1 MDTTPELEGHEVGN
15 RTRLVLGSA
24 LMLFLE
30 LALIRWTSANVVHL
44 SFFSNFVLLG
54 SFLGIGLGFLLARE
68 DRPARP
74 YYSLVA
80 LLALVGF
87 ILSNPVTI
95 DRASADVIF
104 FTSLQTTGPKPWL
117 SLSVI
122 FIAVAV
128 IMAGPGE
135 IVGSC
140 FHHLPRLEAYRLD
153 LIGSLVGIGA
163 FTLLS
168 FAQVPSV
175 VWGAITATLYAVLLG
190 RPGRGLA
197 IAAAVGLVALL
208 AGETFIAPA
217 TAGESVSWS
226 PYYKVTTYARD
237 DGKTLSVR
245 VNGIPH
251 QRVTTAASRE
261 RQQSQY
267 VIPYQR
273 LVDNPLDDV
282 LIVGAGTGTDVAI
295 ALRRGAKH
303 IDAVE
308 IDPALLQL
316 GRDRNPDQAYQDP
329 RVTTYVDD
337 GRAFLERTDT
347 KYDLILFALP
357 DSLTLVSGA
366 SSLRLESYLFTEQGL
381 TAARDHL
388 KPGGAFAMYNFYR
401 EAWLV
406 DRLAGTLEQAFGH
419 APCVDANPKRNQMA
433 VMVAGLGVSDQAC
446 ATTRV
451 RTSAAPAP
459 STDDKPFLYVKD
471 GSFKNLE
478 LYWTTLLLIL
488 LVSVISVTAV
498 LLIRSRHAG
507 GFVGA
512 LVRMLHYRDLFLLGA
527 AFLLLETKSVTGFAL
542 LFGTTWVVNALVFAG
557 VLLAVLAAVEVT
569 KRRTT
574 PPLPVMYAILLGG
587 LALAWVV
594 PSSWLLSLPIGLR
607 ALAAITIAFL
617 PIFAANVIFAKRFAE
632 TLDPTLAFA
641 ANLLGAMVGGC
652 LEYLA
657 LLFGYHTLLILAGVL
672 YVGAYLIKP
681 RAARSQP
688 PPSAVTEPTPAEVPT

>member
-1 MDTTPELEGHEVGN
+1 
-15 RTRLVLGSA
+15 
-24 LMLFLE
+24 MLFLE
-30 LALIRWTSANVVHL
+30 LALIRWTGANVVHL

-54 SFLGIGLGFLLARE
+54 SFLGIGLGFLLARK

-95 DRASADVIF
+95 DRASTNVIF
-104 FTSLQTTGPKPWL
+104 FTSLETTGPKPWL

-122 FIAVAV
+122 FLAVAV

-153 LIGSLVGIGA
+153 LIGSLIGIAA

-168 FAQVPSV
+168 FAGAPSV
-175 VWGAITATLYAVLLG
+175 VWGAIVATLYAVLLG
-190 RPGRGLA
+190 RPGRGIA
-197 IAAAVGLVALL
+197 IAAAAGLVMLL
-208 AGETFIAPA
+208 AGETFIAPG
-217 TAGESVSWS
+217 TTGESVSWS
-226 PYYKVTTYARD
+226 PYYKVTTYD
-237 DGKTLSVR
+237 QNEGETSSLMVR

-251 QRVTTAASRE
+251 QRVTAAAVRE
-261 RQQSQY
+261 QQEPQY
-267 VIPYQR
+267 VTAYQR
-273 LVDNPLDDV
+273 LVDNPLDNV

-295 ALRRGAKH
+295 ALRKGAKH
-303 IDAVE
+303 VDAVE

-316 GRDRNPDQAYQDP
+316 GRDRNPDRPYQDP
-329 RVTTYVDD
+329 RVTAHVDD

-366 SSLRLESYLFTEQGL
+366 SALRLESYLFTEQAF

-388 KPGGAFAMYNFYR
+388 SAGGAFAMYNFYR
-401 EAWLV
+401 EGWLV

-419 APCVDANPKRNQMA
+419 APCVDVNPQFRQQA
-433 VMVAGLGVSDQAC
+433 VMVSGLSTSDQAC
-446 ATTRV
+446 ASAWV
-451 RTSAAPAP
+451 RPSAAPAP
-459 STDDKPFLYVKD
+459 SSDDKPFLYVKD
-471 GSFKNLE
+471 GSFTNLE
-478 LYWTTLLLIL
+478 LYWRTLFLIL
-488 LVSVISVTAV
+488 LVSAVTVAGV
-498 LLIRSRHAG
+498 LLGRGRDAGSAGRALSRM
-507 GFVGA
+507 
-512 LVRMLHYRDLFLLGA
+512 VRYRDLFLLGA
-527 AFLLLETKSVTGFAL
+527 AFMLLETKSVTGFAL

-569 KRRTT
+569 RRRTT

-587 LALAWVV
+587 LALSWLV
-594 PSSWLLSLPIGLR
+594 PSSLLLSLPIGAR
-607 ALAAITIAFL
+607 AVAAITIAFL

-632 TLDPTLAFA
+632 TVDPTLAFA

-657 LLFGYHTLLILAGVL
+657 LIFGYHALLILAAVL
-672 YVGAYLIKP
+672 YIGAYLIRP
-681 RAARSQP
+681 RTAPSQP
-688 PPSAVTEPTPAEVPT
+688 PATATEPVQAAEVPA